1 MTANPPPSH
10 LASRKIQPEKL
21 EAFCAE
27 ALLCRGMREPD
38 ARTVATVLVTT
49 DMWGIFTHG
58 TRHLHNYLR
67 KMQARGIDPLGVPKL
82 ISEGAAFAL
91 IDGDNAMGM
100 VSACMA
106 MELAIRKAKICG
118 VGYVGVRN
126 SAHFGAA
133 GYYVNMAIP
142 HDMIG
147 IAMSNTDPNMTAP
160 GARGSVIGNNPLAY
174 AVPSGQEKPI
184 FLDIAMSTVASSKIL
199 AAKASG
205 APIPDNWIVDAN
217 GVPTTDTSQYPYA
230 GSLLPM
236 GGHKGYGLAL
246 LIEVLA
252 GALTGAAILGEAKS
266 WLLNLESQPSL
277 GHAFLAIDVAAL
289 MPVELF
295 KARVDQMIRELHGAP
310 LAQGAE
316 RIYLPGEMEWE
327 NREQA
332 QQHGIPLPADVLA
345 DLISVGQEMGIDS
358 NGLFEE

>member
-1 MTANPPPSH
+1 MTAVPPPTH
-10 LASRKIQPEKL
+10 FAGRKIQPEKL
-21 EAFCAE
+21 EAFCAG
-27 ALLCRGMREPD
+27 ALLEAGMSELD

-67 KMQARGIDPLGVPKL
+67 KMQSGGINPQGVPKV

-91 IDGDNAMGM
+91 IDGDAAMGM

-106 MELAIRKAKICG
+106 MELAIRKAKVCG
-118 VGYVGVRN
+118 VGYVGVRH

-133 GYYVNMAIP
+133 GYYVNMAVP

-147 IAMSNTDPNMTAP
+147 IAMSNADPNMTVP

-174 AVPSGQEKPI
+174 AVPAGREKPI

-199 AAKASG
+199 AAQALG
-205 APIPDNWIVDAN
+205 APIPDNWLVDEN
-217 GVPTTDTSQYPYA
+217 GQPTTDASRYPFA

-236 GGHKGYGLAL
+236 GGHKGYGLAV

-252 GALTGAAILGEAKS
+252 AALTGAAVTREVKS
-266 WLLNLESQPSL
+266 WLLDLASSPNL
-277 GHAFLAIDVAAL
+277 GHAFLAIDVGAL
-289 MPVELF
+289 IPVEFF
-295 KARVDQMIRELHGAP
+295 KERIDQMIQELHESP

-316 RIYLPGEMEWE
+316 RIYLPGEIEWE
-327 NREQA
+327 NREKA
-332 QQHGIPLPADVLA
+332 QQYGIALPADVLA
-345 DLISVGQEMGIDS
+345 DLVSIGQEMGIDS
-358 NGLFEE
+358 TGLIE